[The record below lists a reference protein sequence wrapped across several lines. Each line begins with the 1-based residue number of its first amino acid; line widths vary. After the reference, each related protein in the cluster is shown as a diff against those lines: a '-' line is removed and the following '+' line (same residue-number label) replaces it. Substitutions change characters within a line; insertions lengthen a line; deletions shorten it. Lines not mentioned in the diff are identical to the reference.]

1 MGGTTLRFFEKLISD
16 GSNEIFHQLP
26 MEFNKYSDKN
36 ILRYCVGAALYMP
49 ATRQT
54 IAQEIIARKH
64 PACTTIILDLEDAL
78 GNLQVAEGEEQLYQT
93 LTEIQNALE
102 NEQLQM
108 TEMPLLFVR
117 VRSVEQLENIILL
130 LGSLQHILTGYVFP
144 KFRAQDGFQYL
155 QQISA
160 QNTLGYKLY
169 VMPIL
174 ESHTILKKESRLSEL
189 LAIRELLEQFEPIVL
204 NVRIGSTDFCG
215 VLGLRRS
222 IRQTIY
228 DLAAV
233 NDCFADIMNIFLRE
247 DSPFVLSGSV
257 WEYFGNDLALKG
269 LLREIELDS
278 LNGLIGKTI
287 IHPSHIEP
295 VQAMY
300 TVSHEQFTDAQRI
313 VLQSHG
319 AIGVEKSGYGNKMNE
334 MKPHLVW
341 ANRILLRAQVY
352 GVLNAGYSA
361 EDLFKKQVVI

>member
-1 MGGTTLRFFEKLISD
+1 MGGTSLRFFEKLLGD
-16 GSNEIFHQLP
+16 GIHEYFHQLP

-49 ATRQT
+49 ATRNT

-78 GNLQVAEGEEQLYQT
+78 GLLQVAEGEEQLYQT
-93 LTEIQNALE
+93 LTEINAALE
-102 NEQLQM
+102 TEQLQL
-108 TEMPLLFVR
+108 TELPLLFVR
-117 VRSVEQLENIILL
+117 VRSVEQLENIINL

-144 KFRAQDGFQYL
+144 KFNAQDGHHYL
-155 QQISA
+155 QKVA
-160 QNTLGYKLY
+160 TQNTLGYQLY

-174 ESHTILKKESRLSEL
+174 ESYTIIKKESRLNEL

-215 VLGLRRS
+215 SLGLRRS

-228 DLAAV
+228 ELTAV
-233 NDCFADIMNIFLRE
+233 QDCFADIMNVFLRE

-257 WEYFGNDLALKG
+257 WEYFGNDLAFNG
-269 LLREIELDS
+269 LLREVELDS

-287 IHPSHIEP
+287 IHPTHIEP

-300 TVSHEQFTDAQRI
+300 TVTHEQFTDAQRI

-319 AIGVEKSGYGNKMNE
+319 EIGVEKSGYGNKMNE
-334 MKPHLVW
+334 MKPHLMW

-352 GVLNAGYSA
+352 GVLKAGYSY
-361 EDLFKKQVVI
+361 EDLLKKQVVI